1 MNIRSQ
7 TDAKSAATLTLA
19 NGAKWPHFSPVFPQ
33 CPQLTPPLMASCWSL
48 VPLVRLLSVVPKIL
62 LMRHPRRLHR
72 VTHDSPFAAE
82 GAFTIFPRPH

>member
-1 MNIRSQ
+1 MNISSQ
-7 TDAKSAATLTLA
+7 TDAKSATTLTLA
-19 NGAKWPHFSPVFPQ
+19 NGALTYPVFPQ

-48 VPLVRLLSVVPKIL
+48 VPLVRLLSVVLEIL
-62 LMRHPRRLHR
+62 LMKHPRRLHR